1 MRGITPWLWLA
12 LAGCV
17 LQLVALAGFDFYV
30 HEDGKREDPFFGIP
44 HTSDLIVLS
53 AVVAIG
59 LFVVTVLGRNPIRGR
74 SVGLVVG
81 VVGLLATL
89 QLGYRMIVPPFSG
102 SIETYGWIF
111 GGGCYFYCPP
121 SEAPPTNLLAGIWLA
136 FAGCLAVTVGG
147 LLHALG
153 KTARGTPAGL
163 RPAPTQGGVTPWLG
177 LATLGAVGQW
187 VLGYTFFTFYRTDGR
202 FGEQFWSGWLPTPHT
217 SSLVSVVSLAVVGI
231 TWAAARRRSPLGP
244 AALGWLVAAL
254 GFVSTGQILYRIVD
268 HPFAPS
274 NVSNVEIGAF
284 AYLALLAA
292 TLVIVSGTAQAVTQK
307 GAVGA
312 DVSGRPR

>member
-1 MRGITPWLWLA
+1 MWLWLA
-12 LAGCV
+12 LGGCV
-17 LQLVALAGFDFYV
+17 LQLVALVGFDFYV

-53 AVVAIG
+53 AVVTVG
-59 LFVVTVLGRNPIRGR
+59 LVVATALGRNPIRGL

-102 SIETYGWIF
+102 SIETYGWIL

-121 SEAPPTNLLAGIWLA
+121 LEAPPTNLLAGIWLA
-136 FAGCLAVTVGG
+136 FAGCLAVTAGG
-147 LLHALG
+147 LLHALSR
-153 KTARGTPAGL
+153 TARETPARA
-163 RPAPTQGGVTPWLG
+163 RPAQAQGGVTLWLV
-177 LATLGAVGQW
+177 LASLGAVGQW

-217 SSLVSVVSLAVVGI
+217 SSLVSVVTLAVLGI

-254 GFVSTGQILYRIVD
+254 GFISAGQILYRIVD

-274 NVSNVEIGAF
+274 NVSTVEIGAF

-292 TLVIVSGTAQAVTQK
+292 ALMIVSGTAQALTQK